1 LTPLAWLL
9 GATALAAGVTGA
21 WSPCGFSMVDTLA
34 SGGSGRRRLTL
45 LLACATF
52 AAGALLGG
60 AVTFGTL
67 GVVGAALRGAG
78 AAVPVVV
85 AAAIA
90 GAAALG
96 EARGVRIVPQVRRQ
110 VPEPW
115 RRVLP
120 LPLAAWL
127 YGILLGLGFT
137 TFVLTLA
144 VWALAGISV
153 ALGDPG
159 LGLVI
164 GIGFGLGRAL
174 PVVAVAP
181 VARRPVGVRAV
192 ALMAERPVVLR
203 GLRLADAAALAA
215 CAAVIAAGPAA
226 AAVVVAAGSD
236 PSAAGND
243 LAWKAPNG
251 AGMLRRGAEV
261 IALPGSDPAIGGRM
275 IAWHTGSLVTVA
287 RRDALT
293 PVLTLRVRGVDKL
306 AVSDRWLVYRAN
318 GTLRARRLAS
328 PRRALRVARSRHGD
342 QVGRPALNGD
352 TVVYSI
358 TGRGGSAIAA
368 VDLRRRH
375 GRVIR
380 RALTSQFLNPSLLAG
395 HLLYVG
401 ESRCSQ
407 LLRLGLPDRRHERFL
422 VTLAPI
428 ARRDPGHE
436 PGHTRQGSE
445 TGTCAGGV
453 RRAARRVLWTTAL
466 SRRYAYVTVLRF
478 GAAGLG
484 SPQILRVRR

>member
-1 LTPLAWLL
+1 VLTPLAWLL
-9 GATALAAGVTGA
+9 GITALAAGVTGA

-34 SGGSGRRRLTL
+34 SGAGGRRRLT

-52 AAGALLGG
+52 AAGALIGG
-60 AVTFGTL
+60 VVTFGAL
-67 GVVGAALRGAG
+67 SLAGAALRGVG
-78 AAVPVVV
+78 AVVPVVV

-115 RRVLP
+115 RRLLP

-153 ALGDPG
+153 ALGDPA

-164 GIGFGLGRAL
+164 GLGFGIGRAL
-174 PVVAVAP
+174 PVVALAP

-192 ALMAERPVVLR
+192 ALMAERPIVLR
-203 GLRLADAAALAA
+203 GLRLADAVALAA

-243 LAWKAPNG
+243 LAWKAPHG
-251 AGMLRRGAEV
+251 AGVLRRGAEV
-261 IALPGSDPAIGGRM
+261 IRLPGSDPAIGGRM
-275 IAWHTGSLVTVA
+275 IAWHTGSRVTVA
-287 RRDALT
+287 RRDALA

-306 AVSDRWLVYRAN
+306 AVSDRWLVYRTN
-318 GTLRARRLAS
+318 GRLLGRRLAS
-328 PRRALRVARSRHGD
+328 PARALRIAVPRRGG

-352 TVVYSI
+352 TVVYSV

-380 RALTSQFLNPSLLAG
+380 RTLTSQFLNPSLLAG
-395 HLLYVG
+395 RLLYVDD
-401 ESRCSQ
+401 SPCSQ
-407 LLRLGLPDRRHERFL
+407 LLRLGLPDSRRERFL
-422 VTLAPI
+422 VGLAPI

-436 PGHTRQGSE
+436 PGHTEQGSQPAL
-445 TGTCAGGV
+445 CAGAV
-453 RRAARRVLWTTAL
+453 RRPARSVLWTTAL
-466 SRRYAYVTVLRF
+466 SRRYAYVTVLSF

-484 SPQILRVRR
+484 SPRIVRVKR

>member
-1 LTPLAWLL
+1 MTPLAWLL
-9 GATALAAGVTGA
+9 GVTALAAGVTGA

-34 SGGSGRRRLTL
+34 GGGGGRRRLTL
-45 LLACATF
+45 FACATF

-60 AVTFGTL
+60 VVTFGALST
-67 GVVGAALRGAG
+67 VGAALHGAG

-115 RRVLP
+115 RRLLP

-153 ALGDPG
+153 ALGDPA

-164 GIGFGLGRAL
+164 GLGFGIGRAL
-174 PVVAVAP
+174 PVVALAP
-181 VARRPVGVRAV
+181 VARRPIGVRAV

-203 GLRLADAAALAA
+203 GLRLADAAALTA

-226 AAVVVAAGSD
+226 ASVVVAAGSD
-236 PSAAGND
+236 PSTAGND
-243 LAWKAPNG
+243 LAWKAPTG
-251 AGMLRRGAEV
+251 AGMLRRGAGV
-261 IALPGSDPAIGGRM
+261 ITLPGSDPAIGGRM
-275 IAWHTGSLVTVA
+275 IAWHTGSSVTVA
-287 RRDALT
+287 RRDTLT

-306 AVSDRWLVYRAN
+306 AVSDRWVVYRAY
-318 GTLRARRLAS
+318 GKLRGRSLAS
-328 PRRALRVARSRHGD
+328 PRRTLRVAASRRGG

-358 TGRGGSAIAA
+358 TGSAGSAIAA
-368 VDLRRRH
+368 VDLHRRH

-380 RALTSQFLNPSLLAG
+380 RARTSQFLNPSLLAG

-401 ESRCSQ
+401 ESQCSH
-407 LLRLGLPDRRHERFL
+407 LLRLGVPDRGRERFL
-422 VTLAPI
+422 VSLAPI
-428 ARRDPGHE
+428 ARRDSGHE
-436 PGHTRQGSE
+436 HGHTRQGSE
-445 TGTCAGGV
+445 TGACPGGV
-453 RRAARRVLWTTAL
+453 RRPARRVLWTTAL
-466 SRRYAYVTVLRF
+466 SRRYAYVTVLHF

-484 SPQILRVRR
+484 SPQIVRIKR